1 MLCRCVG
8 GYCNEIQRLYR
19 IGRKRWRM
27 IEYRQ
32 MEKEGQEVGSG
43 EVGRDD
49 KMTKQERTREKG

>member
-49 KMTKQERTREKG
+49 KMTKQE